1 VVLRRPDGQLA
12 KKRNRAR
19 ALKSLGFAETAFPG
33 AVEIAAAFKAKA
45 RACHPDTSTSDD
57 VPDMAVLT
65 AAKETLI
72 RSLNDE

>member
-1 VVLRRPDGQLA
+1 
-12 KKRNRAR
+12 
-19 ALKSLGFAETAFPG
+19 LGFAETAFPG